1 MARRRDPSFQVL
13 LTEMRS
19 RDALKA
25 EGAFHFLLPRAA
37 DHIEDLIEAFEHEQS
52 HGVRCWLLE
61 LIGEARTE
69 RGFDILRTH
78 AVSEDEALRSWA
90 IRGLQNLGS
99 PTARSVLF
107 EKGLPRKP
115 DD

>member
-13 LTEMRS
+13 LSEMRS

-37 DHIEDLIEAFEHEQS
+37 EHIEDLIGAFETEES

-61 LIGEARTE
+61 LVGEARAE
-69 RGFDILRTH
+69 RAFDLLRAN
-78 AVSEDEALRSWA
+78 AVSEDEALKSWA
-90 IRGLQNLGS
+90 IRGLQKLGTPS
-99 PTARSVLF
+99 ARSALF
-107 EKGLPRKP
+107 DLGLPRKAS
-115 DD
+115 D